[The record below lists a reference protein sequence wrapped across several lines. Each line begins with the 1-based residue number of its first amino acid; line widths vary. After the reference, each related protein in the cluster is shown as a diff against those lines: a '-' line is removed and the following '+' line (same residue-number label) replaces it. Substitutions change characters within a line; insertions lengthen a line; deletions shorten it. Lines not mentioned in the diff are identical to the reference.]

1 MAIVLIG
8 YSRQRGRSFE
18 RLPIVSSPVAATR
31 PTPPTIRPNWPT
43 TNQRALSKASPSSAP
58 WQSMPMTERAM
69 NANPGAHASFYEKQ
83 NSIKDYFTQS
93 AALES
98 PTTTRH
104 PAAQKLAQRNHQ
116 LQQRPRRAAPQPT
129 NQPTLQSWPATQF
142 HDFGN
147 VEQTTAT
154 SPIPTQNSSAG
165 HTVAELPT
173 PEPDS
178 FTIYNQFAHDEAS
191 PPAVRVLKTPPVSQR
206 NQIKTAEHEEVAS
219 PLPRQLPEAEPRDIA
234 AKLPAPE
241 LSPARFDR
249 RVRKANWT
257 EIEPLPKVE
266 LMNNFRPLEQPTLLG
281 RHSNPQVEARAREQI
296 KYGQS
301 LARRRAYFAAR
312 EEFTRALLLI
322 ASSYNAASNSTA
334 HPERLAQGLI
344 AIDELG
350 DFTRNNGPLLQQK
363 ILAHKSRL
371 LTPPDIAAIQPMQAI
386 GLYSHFAQSQI
397 GQAIGSSA
405 AGSEALHALGKLES
419 MVPEAD
425 RDQIK
430 TFVFYQAAIKVN
442 PANTVCIND
451 LGVLLFNMGR
461 LEESES
467 TLLAALGSSQS
478 QLSWNNLALVHSQRA
493 ANANSQ
499 EERSRQLSLA
509 KQAAQQ
515 AEKFASHADNSQPNS
530 NGLNSTQWS
539 TPNEFQNNAA
549 FPNVA
554 IQHSGNRGPE
564 TTSKPGPSRS
574 ATLKQ
579 KMKDWF

>member
-1 MAIVLIG
+1 MSEASTQKLLVAVTCALGMAIVLIG

-397 GQAIGSSA
+397 GQAI
-405 AGSEALHALGKLES
+405 
-419 MVPEAD
+419 
-425 RDQIK
+425 
-430 TFVFYQAAIKVN
+430 N